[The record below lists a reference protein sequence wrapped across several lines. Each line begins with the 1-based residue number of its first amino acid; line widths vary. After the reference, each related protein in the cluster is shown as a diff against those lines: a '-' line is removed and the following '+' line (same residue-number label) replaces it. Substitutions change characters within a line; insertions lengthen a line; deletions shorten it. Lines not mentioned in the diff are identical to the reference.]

1 MYEFI
6 VSGMTCGGCVSS
18 VSRAIQSL
26 DSKAV
31 VNVDLKSQLVKVKSL
46 KSQVEIKLTI
56 EDAGFPVLET
66 RLVE

>member
-6 VSGMTCGGCVSS
+6 VSGMTCGGCVNS

-26 DSKAV
+26 DSKAE

-46 KSQVEIKLTI
+46 ISKDEIKLSI

-66 RLVE
+66 RQVE